1 MYLINY
7 IYFKGKWEIPFDPKE
22 TKEDQFHVDDNTT
35 VPVQMMYKEDD
46 FHVFHDEEIST
57 HVLQLHY
64 NESVSMMLVLPEKGL
79 QGLEEVVCKN
89 HLRKWIRSVE
99 KSKYKVFVPKL
110 SLKTSYQLKDILSEM
125 GITDILGGPQTSVEY
140 QKKGIWLYLR
150 LFTRLPWTWMRL
162 EQQRPRRRE

>member
-64 NESVSMMLVLPEKGL
+64 NESVSMVLVLPEKGL
-79 QGLEEVVCKN
+79 QGLEEVV
-89 HLRKWIRSVE
+89 
-99 KSKYKVFVPKL
+99 
-110 SLKTSYQLKDILSEM
+110 
-125 GITDILGGPQTSVEY
+125 
-140 QKKGIWLYLR
+140 
-150 LFTRLPWTWMRL
+150 
-162 EQQRPRRRE
+162 